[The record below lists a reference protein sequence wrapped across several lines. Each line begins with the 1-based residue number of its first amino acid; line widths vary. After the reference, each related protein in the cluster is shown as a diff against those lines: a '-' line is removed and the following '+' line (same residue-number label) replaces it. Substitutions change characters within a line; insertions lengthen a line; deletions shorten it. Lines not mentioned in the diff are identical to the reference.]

1 MYDFSLI
8 LFKKTSILAFYY
20 QSYENMKILNFVLHK
35 IQLENVYKT
44 LKVASQETLF
54 NKIITNSTNSPFTVA
69 SKITRRGGKE
79 RSKMKSEHKDCYRM
93 TLKTSYYHRT
103 TLRRFDK
110 NQAWDVI
117 QIHCKLHAEKK
128 FSSCSSTR
136 SLTYGWSLDSVV
148 LRDVDMKVKIVWVCV
163 WDWKEE
169 KILNFPHIVISLLCL
184 ALLFLSWTQKKNIH
198 LIPRGLFFCL
208 TIVRFLSD
216 WLLLWV
222 HEKIEAF
229 KAVTAT
235 NQHII

>member
-1 MYDFSLI
+1 MFTKLWKLRHKESC
-8 LFKKTSILAFYY
+8 SI
-20 QSYENMKILNFVLHK
+20 
-35 IQLENVYKT
+35 
-44 LKVASQETLF
+44 
-54 NKIITNSTNSPFTVA
+54 KIITNSTILPFTVA

-148 LRDVDMKVKIVWVCV
+148 LRDVDMKVKIVWVCLRL
-163 WDWKEE
+163 KGR
-169 KILNFPHIVISLLCL
+169 
-184 ALLFLSWTQKKNIH
+184 KKNWIFRISWFLCSPSH
-198 LIPRGLFFCL
+198 CSFYPENKKISIWFPVVFF
-208 TIVRFLSD
+208 V
-216 WLLLWV
+216 
-222 HEKIEAF
+222 
-229 KAVTAT
+229 
-235 NQHII
+235 

>member
-163 WDWKEE
+163 WGWKEE
-169 KILNFPHIVISLLCL
+169 KILNFPHIVISLLSL
-184 ALLFLSWTQKKNIH
+184 ALLFLSWTQKKYPFDSPWTFFLFNHSPFFIRLITFVGAWKKSRH
-198 LIPRGLFFCL
+198 LKL
-208 TIVRFLSD
+208 
-216 WLLLWV
+216 
-222 HEKIEAF
+222 
-229 KAVTAT
+229 
-235 NQHII
+235 